1 MTYSHITREIRQML
15 LSSDNLGAETV
26 ALPGVYLASLS
37 ARCNSTGILSPV
49 LEDWKPVV
57 DVLDGRSSGVGE
69 DDGDD
74 STHFRDSLPP
84 SQTKQDQQTVDFG
97 EDSLEERGVKVMLA
111 HCFGLRE
118 RERGG
123 EGEGEGGGGRGGRGE
138 RERGRD
144 EDEDEK
150 EDEDEDQ
157 KEDEEEEGEEGGG
170 GRRGGGRG
178 GR

>member
-1 MTYSHITREIRQML
+1 MAELQHFQTSQRLDIVLFFFSLWVTGNSFGCNEGVLTMTYSHITREIRQML

-84 SQTKQDQQTVDFG
+84 SQTKQDQQTVDLR
-97 EDSLEERGVKVMLA
+97 EDISEERGVKVMLA
-111 HCFGLRE
+111 H
-118 RERGG
+118 
-123 EGEGEGGGGRGGRGE
+123 
-138 RERGRD
+138 
-144 EDEDEK
+144 
-150 EDEDEDQ
+150 
-157 KEDEEEEGEEGGG
+157 
-170 GRRGGGRG
+170 
-178 GR
+178 